1 MRRSRIL
8 INALSLTKGG
18 GGHSYLVNLLR
29 ELERDSRGLDFT
41 VLSDSSELAAME
53 TGRIEWAKVRLPA
66 LGHAARVPLRLAYEE
81 AVLPVRARRFDL
93 LYCLADL
100 APAVAGTPTVVALRN
115 LHIYDRRFYDTFRL
129 HALERLVQA
138 GVRRARRI
146 LFPTRAAAE
155 QISQRITIP
164 AHRIAIVPHGVS
176 MEPFES
182 EPEKAAGATDRTPY
196 LFLPASVERHKR
208 IEVLIRSLLHVEDP
222 KLEVWIAGTE
232 ELDRTYAS
240 ELRRLA
246 EQLGLASRVRFLGPV
261 PYKEILR
268 YYRGAVAL
276 AFTSHLETFGQPM
289 LEAMLAETPILA
301 ADIPTFRE
309 IAGDIA
315 LYFPPDDS
323 VQLARAAD
331 EVRREPDAAKERVAR
346 GRARAAEFSWKRSV
360 DALCEVFD
368 AVLGENRGG
377 AGG

>member
-1 MRRSRIL
+1 VRRNRIL
-8 INALSLTKGG
+8 INALSLAKGG
-18 GGHSYLVNLLR
+18 GGHSYLVNVLR

-41 VLSDSSELAAME
+41 VLSASSELAAME
-53 TGRIEWAKVRLPA
+53 TGRIAWAKVRLPA
-66 LGHAARVPLRLAYEE
+66 LGHAARVPLRVVYEE

-93 LYCLADL
+93 LYCPADL

-115 LHIYDRRFYDTFRL
+115 LHIYDRRFYGTLRL
-129 HALERLVQA
+129 DVLERLVQA
-138 GVRRARRI
+138 GVHRARRI

-155 QISQRITIP
+155 RISQRITIP

-176 MEPFES
+176 LEPFES
-182 EPEKAAGATDRTPY
+182 DPAKAARATDRTPY

-222 KLEVWIAGTE
+222 KLEAWIAGTE
-232 ELDRTYAS
+232 ELDPTYAS

-261 PYKEILR
+261 PYSEILH

-289 LEAMLAETPILA
+289 LEAMLAETPIIA

-323 VQLARAAD
+323 LQLARAAD
-331 EVRREPDAAKERVAR
+331 EVRHEPDAAKERVAR

-360 DALCEVFD
+360 DALCEVFH
-368 AVLGENRGG
+368 AVLSENRGG